1 MIDNTTSEV
10 DIMVNYDG
18 LTYCYKVKG
27 KHMEKEFNDIEEL
40 FQYLDK
46 LADTCDVAL
55 ENNTRETKE
64 VELDNVNHPTHYNK
78 GTMECLDVIKA
89 CLSDSEFK
97 GFLKGNVLKYMYR
110 KGDKGD
116 ALEDLN
122 KACWYAKKLME
133 QEKDGL

>member
-10 DIMVNYDG
+10 AIINVNYNG

-27 KHMEKEFNDIEEL
+27 FNAIEGL
-40 FQYLDK
+40 LQYLDR
-46 LADTCDVAL
+46 LATAEIAL
-55 ENNTRETKE
+55 ANNARETKE
-64 VELDNVNHPTHYNK
+64 VKLDNVNHPTHYNK

-89 CLSDSEFK
+89 CLSNSEFR
-97 GFLKGNVLKYMYR
+97 GFLKGNVMKYMYR

-122 KACWYAKKLME
+122 KACWYAKKLKE

>member
-1 MIDNTTSEV
+1 MIDSTISEV
-10 DIMVNYDG
+10 DIIFNYDS
-18 LTYCYKVKG
+18 LANCYKLKG
-27 KHMEKEFNDIEEL
+27 NHMEKEFNDIEEL

-46 LADTCDVAL
+46 LADTPDDAIV
-55 ENNTRETKE
+55 NNTRETKE
-64 VELDNVNHPTHYNK
+64 VKLDNINHPAHYNK

-89 CLSDSEFK
+89 CLSNSEFR
-97 GFLKGNVLKYMYR
+97 GFLKGNVIKYMYR

>member
-10 DIMVNYDG
+10 AIININYNG
-18 LTYCYKVKG
+18 LTYCYKVK
-27 KHMEKEFNDIEEL
+27 HIEFKTIESL
-40 FQYLDK
+40 LQYLDR
-46 LADTCDVAL
+46 LAIAEITL
-55 ENNTRETKE
+55 ENNARVTKE
-64 VELDNVNHPTHYNK
+64 AKLDNVNHPTHYNK

-122 KACWYAKKLME
+122 KACWYAKKLKE

>member
-1 MIDNTTSEV
+1 MIDSTTSEV
-10 DIMVNYDG
+10 DIMVNYDDD
-18 LTYCYKVKG
+18 LTNYYKVKG

-46 LADTCDVAL
+46 LADTPDDAIV
-55 ENNTRETKE
+55 NNTRETKE
-64 VELDNVNHPTHYNK
+64 VKLDNVNHPAHYNK

-89 CLSDSEFK
+89 CLSESEFK
-97 GFLKGNVLKYMYR
+97 GFLKGNVMKYMYR

-133 QEKDGL
+133 QENGL

>member
-1 MIDNTTSEV
+1 MIDSTTSEV
-10 DIMVNYDG
+10 DIIFNYDS
-18 LTYCYKVKG
+18 LTNCYKFKG

-46 LADTCDVAL
+46 LADTSDDAIA
-55 ENNTRETKE
+55 RETKE
-64 VELDNVNHPTHYNK
+64 VKPNNINHPAHYNK

-89 CLSDSEFK
+89 CLSGSEFK
-97 GFLKGNVLKYMYR
+97 GFLKGNVMKYMYR

-133 QEKDGL
+133 QEDGL

>member
-10 DIMVNYDG
+10 DIIFNYNS
-18 LTYCYKVKG
+18 LSNCYKVKG

-40 FQYLDK
+40 FQHLDK
-46 LADTCDVAL
+46 LADTPDDDIV
-55 ENNTRETKE
+55 NNTRETKE

-89 CLSDSEFK
+89 CLSNSEFK
-97 GFLKGNVLKYMYR
+97 GFLKGNVMKYMYR

-122 KACWYAKKLME
+122 KACWYAKKLTE

>member
-10 DIMVNYDG
+10 AIINVNYNG
-18 LTYCYKVKG
+18 LTYRYKVKG
-27 KHMEKEFNDIEEL
+27 FNAIEGL
-40 FQYLDK
+40 LQYLDR
-46 LADTCDVAL
+46 LAIAEIAL
-55 ENNTRETKE
+55 VNNTRETKE
-64 VELDNVNHPTHYNK
+64 VKLGNVNHPTHYNK

-89 CLSDSEFK
+89 CLSNSEFK
-97 GFLKGNVLKYMYR
+97 GFLKGNVMKYMYR

-133 QEKDGL
+133 QEDGL

>member
-1 MIDNTTSEV
+1 MIDSTTSEV
-10 DIMVNYDG
+10 DIIVNYDD
-18 LTYCYKVKG
+18 LTNYCKVKG
-27 KHMEKEFNDIEEL
+27 KHMEKEFNDIEEV

-46 LADTCDVAL
+46 LTYIPDDAIV
-55 ENNTRETKE
+55 NNTRETKE
-64 VELDNVNHPTHYNK
+64 VKLDNVNHPAHYNK

-89 CLSDSEFK
+89 CLSESEFK
-97 GFLKGNVLKYMYR
+97 GFLKGNVMKYMYR

>member
-10 DIMVNYDG
+10 AIV
-18 LTYCYKVKG
+18 
-27 KHMEKEFNDIEEL
+27 
-40 FQYLDK
+40 
-46 LADTCDVAL
+46 
-55 ENNTRETKE
+55 NNTRETKE
-64 VELDNVNHPTHYNK
+64 VGLDNVNHPTHYNK

-97 GFLKGNVLKYMYR
+97 GFLKGNVMKYMYR

-133 QEKDGL
+133 QEDGL

>member
-10 DIMVNYDG
+10 DIMFNYDS
-18 LTYCYKVKG
+18 LTNCYKLKG

-46 LADTCDVAL
+46 LTDTPDDAIV
-55 ENNTRETKE
+55 NNTRETKE
-64 VELDNVNHPTHYNK
+64 VRLDNVNHPAHYNK
-78 GTMECLDVIKA
+78 GTMECLDVIRA
-89 CLSDSEFK
+89 CLSNSEFK
-97 GFLKGNVLKYMYR
+97 GFLKGNVMKYMYR

-133 QEKDGL
+133 QEDGL

>member
-1 MIDNTTSEV
+1 MIDSTTSEV
-10 DIMVNYDG
+10 DIMVNYDD
-18 LTYCYKVKG
+18 LTNCYKVKG
-27 KHMEKEFNDIEEL
+27 KYMEKEFNDIEEL

-46 LADTCDVAL
+46 LTDTPDDAIV
-55 ENNTRETKE
+55 NNTRETKE
-64 VELDNVNHPTHYNK
+64 VKLDNVNHPAHYNK

-89 CLSDSEFK
+89 CLSNSEFR
-97 GFLKGNVLKYMYR
+97 GFLKGNVMKYMYR

-133 QEKDGL
+133 QEDGL

>member
-10 DIMVNYDG
+10 DIIFNYDS
-18 LTYCYKVKG
+18 LINCYKLKG
-27 KHMEKEFNDIEEL
+27 NHMEKEFNDIEEL

-46 LADTCDVAL
+46 LVDTPEDAIV
-55 ENNTRETKE
+55 NNTRETKE
-64 VELDNVNHPTHYNK
+64 VKLDNINHPAHYNK

-89 CLSDSEFK
+89 CLSNSEFR
-97 GFLKGNVLKYMYR
+97 GFLKGNVMKYMYR

-133 QEKDGL
+133 QEDGL

>member
-10 DIMVNYDG
+10 AIINVTYND
-18 LTYCYKVKG
+18 LTYCYKI
-27 KHMEKEFNDIEEL
+27 KHIEKEFHTIEFL
-40 FQYLDK
+40 LQYLDR
-46 LADTCDVAL
+46 LATAEIAIV
-55 ENNTRETKE
+55 NNTRETKE

-89 CLSDSEFK
+89 CLSNSEFK
-97 GFLKGNVLKYMYR
+97 GFLKGNVMKYMYR

-133 QEKDGL
+133 QEDGL

>member
-10 DIMVNYDG
+10 AIINVNYKG
-18 LTYCYKVKG
+18 LIYCYKVK
-27 KHMEKEFNDIEEL
+27 HIEFKTIESL
-40 FQYLDK
+40 LQYLDR
-46 LADTCDVAL
+46 LAIAEITLA
-55 ENNTRETKE
+55 NNVRETKE

-89 CLSDSEFK
+89 CLSKSEFK

-122 KACWYAKKLME
+122 KACWYAKKLKE
-133 QEKDGL
+133 QEDGL

>member
-1 MIDNTTSEV
+1 MIDNTTSEAA
-10 DIMVNYDG
+10 IINVNYNG
-18 LTYCYKVKG
+18 LTYCYKVK
-27 KHMEKEFNDIEEL
+27 HIENEFKVIEGL
-40 FQYLDK
+40 LQYLDR
-46 LADTCDVAL
+46 LAIAEITL

-64 VELDNVNHPTHYNK
+64 VKLDNVNHPTHYNK

-97 GFLKGNVLKYMYR
+97 GFLKGNVMKYMYR

>member
-10 DIMVNYDG
+10 DIIFNYDS
-18 LTYCYKVKG
+18 LTNCYKLKG
-27 KHMEKEFNDIEEL
+27 NHMKKEFNDIEEL

-46 LADTCDVAL
+46 LVDTPDDAV
-55 ENNTRETKE
+55 NNTRETKE
-64 VELDNVNHPTHYNK
+64 VKLDNINHPAHYNK
-78 GTMECLDVIKA
+78 GTMECLNVIKA
-89 CLSDSEFK
+89 CLTESEFR
-97 GFLKGNVLKYMYR
+97 GFLKGNVMKYLYR
-110 KGDKGD
+110 KAAKGD

>member
-10 DIMVNYDG
+10 AIVNVTYND
-18 LTYCYKVKG
+18 LTYCYKVK
-27 KHMEKEFNDIEEL
+27 HIEKEFHTIEFL
-40 FQYLDK
+40 LQYLDR
-46 LADTCDVAL
+46 LATAEVSIV
-55 ENNTRETKE
+55 NNTRETKE

-97 GFLKGNVLKYMYR
+97 GFLKGNVMKYMYR

-122 KACWYAKKLME
+122 KACWYAKKLKE
-133 QEKDGL
+133 QEDGL

>member
-10 DIMVNYDG
+10 AIINVNYND
-18 LTYCYKVKG
+18 LTYCYKI
-27 KHMEKEFNDIEEL
+27 KHIEKEFNTIEFL
-40 FQYLDK
+40 LQYLNR
-46 LADTCDVAL
+46 LATAEVAIV
-55 ENNTRETKE
+55 NNTKETKE
-64 VELDNVNHPTHYNK
+64 VKLDNVNHPVHYNK

-89 CLSDSEFK
+89 CLSKSEFK

-116 ALEDLN
+116 ALEDLE

-133 QEKDGL
+133 QEDGL

>member
-1 MIDNTTSEV
+1 MIDSTTSEV
-10 DIMVNYDG
+10 DIIFNYDG
-18 LTYCYKVKG
+18 LTNYCKFKG

-55 ENNTRETKE
+55 ENNARETKE
-64 VELDNVNHPTHYNK
+64 VKLDNVNHPTHYNK

-89 CLSDSEFK
+89 CLSSSEFR
-97 GFLKGNVLKYMYR
+97 GFLKGNVMKYMYR

-133 QEKDGL
+133 QEDGL

>member
-18 LTYCYKVKG
+18 LGYHYKI
-27 KHMEKEFNDIEEL
+27 KHIEFHAIEFL
-40 FQYLDK
+40 LQYLDR
-46 LADTCDVAL
+46 LAIAEIAIV
-55 ENNTRETKE
+55 NNTRETKE
-64 VELDNVNHPTHYNK
+64 AKLDNVNHPTHYNK

-89 CLSDSEFK
+89 CLSNSEFK

-122 KACWYAKKLME
+122 KACWYAKKLKE
-133 QEKDGL
+133 QEDGL

>member
-10 DIMVNYDG
+10 AIVNVTYND
-18 LTYCYKVKG
+18 LTYCYKI
-27 KHMEKEFNDIEEL
+27 KHIEKEFHTIEFL
-40 FQYLDK
+40 LQYLDR
-46 LADTCDVAL
+46 LTTAEIAIV
-55 ENNTRETKE
+55 NNTRETKE

-122 KACWYAKKLME
+122 KACWYAKKLKE
-133 QEKDGL
+133 QEDGL

>member
-1 MIDNTTSEV
+1 MIDNTTSEAAIINV
-10 DIMVNYDG
+10 TYKG
-18 LTYCYKVKG
+18 LAYCYKVK
-27 KHMEKEFNDIEEL
+27 HIEFKTIESL
-40 FQYLDK
+40 LQYLDR
-46 LADTCDVAL
+46 LAIAEIAL
-55 ENNTRETKE
+55 VNNTRETKE

-97 GFLKGNVLKYMYR
+97 GFLKGNVMKYMYR

-133 QEKDGL
+133 QKDGL

>member
-1 MIDNTTSEV
+1 MIDSTTSEV
-10 DIMVNYDG
+10 DIMVNYDD
-18 LTYCYKVKG
+18 LTNCYKVKG
-27 KHMEKEFNDIEEL
+27 KYMEKEFNDIEEL

-46 LADTCDVAL
+46 LTDTPDDAIV
-55 ENNTRETKE
+55 NNTRETKE
-64 VELDNVNHPTHYNK
+64 VRLDNVNHPAHYNK

-89 CLSDSEFK
+89 CLSNSEFR
-97 GFLKGNVLKYMYR
+97 GFLKGNVMKYMYR

-133 QEKDGL
+133 QENGL

>member
-10 DIMVNYDG
+10 DIIFNYDG
-18 LTYCYKVKG
+18 LTNYCKFKG
-27 KHMEKEFNDIEEL
+27 NHMEKEFNDIEEL

-46 LADTCDVAL
+46 LADTPDDTPV
-55 ENNTRETKE
+55 NNTRETKE
-64 VELDNVNHPTHYNK
+64 VKPDNVNHPTHYNK
-78 GTMECLDVIKA
+78 GTMECLDVIKS
-89 CLSDSEFK
+89 CLSTAEFK
-97 GFLKGNVLKYMYR
+97 GFLKGNVMKYMYR

-133 QEKDGL
+133 QENGL

>member
-10 DIMVNYDG
+10 DIMINYDG
-18 LTYCYKVKG
+18 LGYHYKI
-27 KHMEKEFNDIEEL
+27 KHIEKEFHTIEFL
-40 FQYLDK
+40 LQYLDR
-46 LADTCDVAL
+46 LATAEIAIV
-55 ENNTRETKE
+55 NNTRETKE
-64 VELDNVNHPTHYNK
+64 AKLDNVNHPTHYNK

-122 KACWYAKKLME
+122 KACWYAKKLKE
-133 QEKDGL
+133 QEDGL

>member
-10 DIMVNYDG
+10 DIIFNYDS
-18 LTYCYKVKG
+18 LTNCYKLKG
-27 KHMEKEFNDIEEL
+27 NHMEKEFNDIEEL

-46 LADTCDVAL
+46 LVDTPDDAIV
-55 ENNTRETKE
+55 NNTRETKE
-64 VELDNVNHPTHYNK
+64 VKLDNINHPAHYNK

-89 CLSDSEFK
+89 CLSNSEFR
-97 GFLKGNVLKYMYR
+97 GFLKGNVIKYMYR

-133 QEKDGL
+133 KEKDGL

>member
-18 LTYCYKVKG
+18 LGYHYKI
-27 KHMEKEFNDIEEL
+27 KHIEFHTIEFL
-40 FQYLDK
+40 LQYLDR
-46 LADTCDVAL
+46 LAIAEISIV
-55 ENNTRETKE
+55 NNTRETKE
-64 VELDNVNHPTHYNK
+64 AKLDNVNHPTHYNK

-89 CLSDSEFK
+89 CLSKSEFK
-97 GFLKGNVLKYMYR
+97 GFLKGNVMKYMYR

>member
-10 DIMVNYDG
+10 DIIFNYDG
-18 LTYCYKVKG
+18 LTNYCKFKG
-27 KHMEKEFNDIEEL
+27 NHMEKEFNDIEEL

-46 LADTCDVAL
+46 LADTPDDTPV
-55 ENNTRETKE
+55 NNTRETKE
-64 VELDNVNHPTHYNK
+64 VKPDNVNHPTHYNK
-78 GTMECLDVIKA
+78 GTMECLDVIKS
-89 CLSDSEFK
+89 CLSTEEFK
-97 GFLKGNVLKYMYR
+97 GFLKGNVMKYMYR

-133 QEKDGL
+133 QENGL

>member
-10 DIMVNYDG
+10 AIINVNYNG
-18 LTYCYKVKG
+18 LTYCYKVRKG
-27 KHMEKEFNDIEEL
+27 FNAIEGL
-40 FQYLDK
+40 LQHLDR
-46 LADTCDVAL
+46 LATA
-55 ENNTRETKE
+55 EIAIANNARETKE

-89 CLSDSEFK
+89 CLSTAEFK

-122 KACWYAKKLME
+122 KACWYAKKLKE